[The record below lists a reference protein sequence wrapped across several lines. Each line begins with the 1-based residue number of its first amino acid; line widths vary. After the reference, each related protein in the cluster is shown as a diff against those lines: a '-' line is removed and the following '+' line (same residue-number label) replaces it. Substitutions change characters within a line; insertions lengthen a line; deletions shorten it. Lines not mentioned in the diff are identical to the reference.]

1 MRRLGLDRLVHWL
14 PGVRRDPARPGA
26 YLVDRRVARWFALE
40 IFHLLGY
47 RRHGRSGRR
56 LSVSRRADD
65 GG

>member
-1 MRRLGLDRLVHWL
+1 
-14 PGVRRDPARPGA
+14 VRRDPARPGA

-47 RRHGRSGRR
+47 RRHGRVGRR